1 MKTIKTKYPKED
13 LNETIDKIND
23 IYLNRELANI
33 FEEHGTENNDIDNK
47 SSIGKKRKTRIDHA
61 GSSTTTSLKPTT
73 MRGTPIISSTAKTI
87 TRGFYVTKGDIEMT
101 RIMHPTTEISMYNF
115 DSNTTNNETIV
126 SNKIIDVE
134 NISMIDLSENNATT
148 GMTTFADT
156 DKEYSEYSNT
166 ITKFEQTTP
175 LTMTENI
182 IEEVRPNDKTLFVVN
197 NIPSDT
203 SRRGRVIYN
212 DVTGSLYIPQTSSIT
227 ETTISNILKTT
238 EINENSETNTTPI
251 DYNLPIESVDT
262 EFGITMRSTT
272 STLNTDTSKLTND
285 DIPKEDANQIENF
298 STTISN
304 IPSAEVTN
312 DQSNIDEF
320 VSGKTDEFESTVI
333 SDHTLEHE
341 TTTIKSIL
349 TTPNIEKPLEWI
361 TADRETD
368 KIKLTNVEKTT
379 TMIVENK
386 NAILNDFD
394 TVTTREELIYTTVDD
409 KNVYKSD
416 PNVQQATTLSESTKV
431 PSTTLSNL
439 LPSQNPLTIQSRQE
453 EDVHPRRHRPTIIAL
468 NNQFGQRR
476 KTNLE
481 HRVTQRYEIGDQSS
495 IREDS
500 KSPKRVLV
508 YRKRQRR
515 PNNASITTVANNTVS
530 NDEVKTDVTENK
542 TGRSKLVIKRL
553 KINRKE
559 RVEEDSVPLEK
570 KNTFQD
576 SPLVTDYTERPV
588 EDEVSVNLEK
598 PCYIV

>member
-33 FEEHGTENNDIDNK
+33 FEQHDTENNGIDDK
-47 SSIGKKRKTRIDHA
+47 SSIDKKRRTRIDHA
-61 GSSTTTSLKPTT
+61 GSSTTTLKPTT
-73 MRGTPIISSTAKTI
+73 MRGTPIISSTSKTI
-87 TRGFYVTKGDIEMT
+87 NRGFYVTKGDIEMST
-101 RIMHPTTEISMYNF
+101 IMHPTTEISMYNI
-115 DSNTTNNETIV
+115 DSNITNNETIV
-126 SNKIIDVE
+126 STKIIDVE
-134 NISMIDLSENNATT
+134 NISMIDLSEDNATT

-156 DKEYSEYSNT
+156 DKEYSEYSNI

-182 IEEVRPNDKTLFVVN
+182 IQEVRPNNKTLLIVN
-197 NIPSDT
+197 NISSDK
-203 SRRGRVIYN
+203 SRRGRVRYN
-212 DVTGSLYIPQTSSIT
+212 DVTSSLYIPQTSSIT
-227 ETTISNILKTT
+227 ETTVSNILKTT

-251 DYNLPIESVDT
+251 ESVDT
-262 EFGITMRSTT
+262 EFDITMRSTI
-272 STLNTDTSKLTND
+272 SILNTDTYKLAND
-285 DIPKEDANQIENF
+285 DITKEDTIQIENF

-304 IPSAEVTN
+304 IIPSAEVTN

-320 VSGKTDEFESTVI
+320 VSGKTDELESTVI

-341 TTTIKSIL
+341 TTTIKSSL
-349 TTPNIEKPLEWI
+349 TTQNIEKPLEGI

-394 TVTTREELIYTTVDD
+394 TVTTREELRYITVDD

-439 LPSQNPLTIQSRQE
+439 LPSQIPLTIQSRQE
-453 EDVHPRRHRPTIIAL
+453 EDVHPRRQRPTIIAL

-476 KTNLE
+476 RTKLE
-481 HRVTQRYEIGDQSS
+481 RRVTQQYEIGDQSS

-515 PNNASITTVANNTVS
+515 PNNTSITIVANNKVS

-542 TGRSKLVIKRL
+542 TRRSKLVIKRL

-570 KNTFQD
+570 TNTFQD
-576 SPLVTDYTERPV
+576 SSLVTDYTERPV